1 MLCDSVEKK
10 AKLFLGKYN
19 YSEVINQI
27 DLNLRNCLKN
37 SFFFFVKIVTGSVT
51 LIENLYW
58 IFSALIQLFVSVLN

>member
-27 DLNLRNCLKN
+27 DLNLRNCLKIS
-37 SFFFFVKIVTGSVT
+37 SFFC
-51 LIENLYW
+51 ENSYW
-58 IFSALIQLFVSVLN
+58 SDLD

>member
-37 SFFFFVKIVTGSVT
+37 SFFFVKIVTGSVT
-51 LIENLYW
+51 LIENFYW
-58 IFSALIQLFVSVLN
+58 NFSALIQLFVSILK